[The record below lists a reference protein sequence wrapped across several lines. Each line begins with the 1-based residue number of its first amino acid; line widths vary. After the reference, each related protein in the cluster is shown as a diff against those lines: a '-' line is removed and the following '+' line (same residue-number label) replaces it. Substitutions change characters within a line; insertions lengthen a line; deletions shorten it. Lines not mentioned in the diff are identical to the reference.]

1 MDRMTDLLLSTARL
15 PLGNKRIVITAPRPY
30 AGRLATAIIQQGGL
44 PIVMPTIETYALD
57 PAPDLDHALQQL
69 RDFSWVAFTSRTGIQ
84 AVMLRLQQL
93 DIPLFLLNQCHICA
107 IGQDADQLQT
117 LGVRVDLIPKESSPA
132 GLVAELAQ
140 IPDIDTR
147 RILVP
152 IPQVERIPE
161 PEIVPKFLADL
172 EQLGLTVVSV
182 PAYVTR
188 RLDATDYAVEV
199 EQIRQGKVDAISFSS
214 TAEISALLQMVDA
227 ETLMKHCVI
236 ACFGPYTAGNAK
248 DLGLSVDI
256 VSQDFS
262 SFTGFTTAIAQF
274 FHPASADIP
283 RQDPV
288 ILP

>member
-1 MDRMTDLLLSTARL
+1 MTDLLLSTARL

-30 AGRLATAIIQQGGL
+30 AARLATAMILQGGL
-44 PIVMPTIETYALD
+44 PIVMPTIETCALD
-57 PAPDLDHALQQL
+57 PSPTLDQALQHL
-69 RDFSWVAFTSRTGIQ
+69 KDFSWVAFTSRTGIQ
-84 AVMLRLQQL
+84 AVILRLQQL

-107 IGQDADQLQT
+107 IGQDAEQLQE
-117 LGVRVDLIPKESSPA
+117 LGIRVDLVPDESSPA
-132 GLVAELAQ
+132 GIVAKLAQ
-140 IPDIDTR
+140 IPGIETQ

-152 IPQVERIPE
+152 IPQVERMPE
-161 PEIVPKFLADL
+161 PDIVPEFLADL
-172 EQLGLTVVSV
+172 QQLGLTVVSA

-188 RLDATDYAVEV
+188 RLDATDYAVEL
-199 EQIRQGKVDAISFSS
+199 EQIYQGRVDAIAFSS
-214 TAEISALLQMVDA
+214 TAEISALLQMVDS

-236 ACFGPYTAGNAK
+236 ACFGPYTAGSAK
-248 DLGLSVDI
+248 ALGLSVDI

-262 SFTGFTTAIAQF
+262 SFTGFVEAIAQF

>member
-1 MDRMTDLLLSTARL
+1 MTDLLLSTAQL
-15 PLGNKRIVITAPRPY
+15 PLRNKRIVTTAPRPY
-30 AGRLATAIIQQGGL
+30 AGRLATALILQGGL
-44 PIVMPTIETYALD
+44 PIIMPTIETYGLD
-57 PAPDLDHALQQL
+57 PSPGLDHALLHL
-69 RDFSWVAFTSRTGIQ
+69 RDFSWIAFTSRTGIQ
-84 AVMLRLQQL
+84 AVILRFQQL

-107 IGQDADQLQT
+107 IGQDAERLQE
-117 LGVRVDLIPKESSPA
+117 LGIRVDLVPDESSPA
-132 GLVAELAQ
+132 GIVKKLAQ
-140 IPDIDTR
+140 IPGIETQ

-152 IPQVERIPE
+152 IPQVERMPE
-161 PEIVPKFLADL
+161 PDIVPDFLADL
-172 EQLGLTVVSV
+172 QQLGLTVVSA

-188 RLDATDYAVEV
+188 RLDAADYAVEL
-199 EQIRQGKVDAISFSS
+199 EQIYQGRVDAIAFSS

-227 ETLMKHCVI
+227 DTIAKNCLI

-262 SFTGFTTAIAQF
+262 SFTGFVKAIAQF

>member
-1 MDRMTDLLLSTARL
+1 MTDLLLSTAQL
-15 PLGNKRIVITAPRPY
+15 PLHNKRIVITAPRPY
-30 AGRLATAIIQQGGL
+30 AGRLATAIILQGGL
-44 PIVMPTIETYALD
+44 PIVMPTIETCALD
-57 PAPDLDHALQQL
+57 PSPSLDQALQHL
-69 RDFSWVAFTSRTGIQ
+69 KDFSWVAFTSRTGIQ
-84 AVMLRLQQL
+84 AVILRLQQL

-107 IGQDADQLQT
+107 IGQDAERLQE
-117 LGVRVDLIPKESSPA
+117 LGVRVDLVPDESSPS
-132 GLVAELAQ
+132 GIVKELAQ
-140 IPDIDTR
+140 ISGIETQ

-152 IPQVERIPE
+152 IPQVERMPE
-161 PEIVPKFLADL
+161 PDIVPEFLADL
-172 EQLGLTVVSV
+172 QQLGLTVVSA

-188 RLDATDYAVEV
+188 RLNATDYAVEL
-199 EQIRQGKVDAISFSS
+199 EQIYQGRVDAIAFSS

-227 ETLMKHCVI
+227 DTIAKNCLI

-256 VSQDFS
+256 VSKDFS
-262 SFTGFTTAIAQF
+262 SFTGFVEAIAQF